1 MTSSISKEKEFDKQR
16 KRRETSKQA
25 NKQEIRVDGNHDD
38 GLRTDVPV
46 LRAWGK
52 TRSIEEAE
60 NGESREWEEE
70 IMRVQMRVK
79 EARTTTLPC
88 GDVRASPCPELTAI

>member
-1 MTSSISKEKEFDKQR
+1 M
-16 KRRETSKQA
+16 
-25 NKQEIRVDGNHDD
+25 
-38 GLRTDVPV
+38 DVPV

-52 TRSIEEAE
+52 TRSIEEAG